1 MKRVGI
7 ILLAAAVGILSGC
20 EGDNSRIVS
29 ENNNTTV
36 TVAVR
41 SGEKESWEAV
51 TRKFFTENPEI
62 RLSFIELGSEFEQY
76 RLLTSA
82 LSSRNRAFDIM
93 EIEDVLT
100 DEFIEKGYVKTLVKA
115 PSVADNCIQT
125 ARSAFMRDG
134 KWYAV
139 PFQADIG
146 MMLTQGS
153 YDISRGL
160 YAESG
165 DVSEYAVSAPDLS
178 DETDVTGVLMEL
190 VAYTGDAEK
199 GIRLYKSI
207 YRDSIQGKA
216 NIKLFKEG
224 KIPTLR
230 VWSSEVKKYREQ
242 RKGGSFEF
250 RVNNLPKTAAGKEIS
265 TAKILGLAISALSE
279 KDEQCEKFL
288 DYCSSRE
295 FQVEWVRYTGVYPIA
310 KGLYDNAAIN
320 SEWNHIY
327 PMKERIESVQI
338 RPSAKSY
345 ISKADKLQSDM
356 EEYLSDDS
364 YLSRVLQSYNEICK
378 N

>member
-100 DEFIEKGYVKTLVKA
+100 DEFIEKGYVKALVKA

-230 VWSSEVKKYREQ
+230 VWSSEVKKIQ
-242 RKGGSFEF
+242 G
-250 RVNNLPKTAAGKEIS
+250 A
-265 TAKILGLAISALSE
+265 
-279 KDEQCEKFL
+279 
-288 DYCSSRE
+288 
-295 FQVEWVRYTGVYPIA
+295 
-310 KGLYDNAAIN
+310 
-320 SEWNHIY
+320 
-327 PMKERIESVQI
+327 
-338 RPSAKSY
+338 
-345 ISKADKLQSDM
+345 
-356 EEYLSDDS
+356 EEGRL
-364 YLSRVLQSYNEICK
+364 V
-378 N
+378 